1 MDLSA
6 LRAQTPNISD
16 IRRKKVSN
24 FFTVEELDLE
34 FTNHEKRTYERLCG
48 GNGAILAVPFDGKF
62 FYMTSSYACGFE
74 RYELGFVKGKIDKGE
89 SPVQACNREL
99 QEEIG
104 YFAGECSLLK
114 EEMTVAPGM
123 LSLRMHCFLCTDL
136 VPRKIL
142 TGDEP
147 EPIKLIKVSPD
158 EALDLVFNEQSP
170 LTEARA
176 IACLTLALRRLSY
189 L

>member
-1 MDLSA
+1 
-6 LRAQTPNISD
+6 
-16 IRRKKVSN
+16 
-24 FFTVEELDLE
+24 
-34 FTNHEKRTYERLCG
+34 
-48 GNGAILAVPFDGKF
+48 
-62 FYMTSSYACGFE
+62 
-74 RYELGFVKGKIDKGE
+74 
-89 SPVQACNREL
+89 
-99 QEEIG
+99 
-104 YFAGECSLLK
+104 
-114 EEMTVAPGM
+114 M